1 MGLGPLPIS
10 RLLLSLSRSLTDLSG
25 DLLSARNLDHD
36 DDDDDAELQN
46 VNDQFFYTDISVI
59 SVTFCNT
66 VMMLLMKIKTC

>member
-25 DLLSARNLDHD
+25 DLLSARTLDH
-36 DDDDDAELQN
+36 DDDDAELQN

>member
-25 DLLSARNLDHD
+25 DLLSARTLDH

-46 VNDQFFYTDISVI
+46 VNGQFFYTDISVI

>member
-25 DLLSARNLDHD
+25 DLLSARTLDH

-46 VNDQFFYTDISVI
+46 VNDQFFYMDISVI
-59 SVTFCNT
+59 SVIFCNT

>member
-25 DLLSARNLDHD
+25 DLLSARTLDH

-46 VNDQFFYTDISVI
+46 VNGQFFYTDISVI

-66 VMMLLMKIKTC
+66 VMMLLMKMKTC

>member
-25 DLLSARNLDHD
+25 DLLSARTLDHDDD

-46 VNDQFFYTDISVI
+46 VNDQFFTRIYP
-59 SVTFCNT
+59 
-66 VMMLLMKIKTC
+66 

>member
-25 DLLSARNLDHD
+25 DLLSARTLDHD

-46 VNDQFFYTDISVI
+46 VNDQFFYTDISII

-66 VMMLLMKIKTC
+66 LMMLLMKIKTC

>member
-25 DLLSARNLDHD
+25 DLLSARTLDHD

-46 VNDQFFYTDISVI
+46 VNDQFFYTDISV
-59 SVTFCNT
+59 TFCNT

>member
-25 DLLSARNLDHD
+25 DLLSARTLDH

-46 VNDQFFYTDISVI
+46 VNDQFFYMDIFVI

>member
-25 DLLSARNLDHD
+25 DLLSARTLDNN
-36 DDDDDAELQN
+36 DDDDADLQN
-46 VNDQFFYTDISVI
+46 VNDQFFYMDISII

-66 VMMLLMKIKTC
+66 VMMF